1 MITFHVV
8 SLFPEVVESYLTS
21 SILRR
26 AMENKRVSFKFYNP
40 RDYLKDPKERADG
53 KPFGGGPGMVIRPEP
68 VIEAVE
74 KAKGRKKKVKIVL
87 FDRKGI
93 KLTNNYAK
101 ELSDN
106 YNHIILICGR
116 YEGIDARVYEVF
128 KGEDIQRVSLGS
140 FILTGGEIPAMALID
155 CVSRQVRGVL
165 GDPESL
171 EEGRPA
177 GRAVY
182 TRPYSFFHKKRKY
195 SVPKVLVS
203 GDHGKIKEWKEK
215 RKS

>member
-8 SLFPEVVESYLTS
+8 SLFPEVMKPYLTS
-21 SILRR
+21 SILGR
-26 AMENKRVSFKFYNP
+26 AVENKRVSFKFYNP
-40 RDYLKDPKERADG
+40 RDHLKNPKERADG

-101 ELSDN
+101 ELSNN

-165 GDPESL
+165 GDPDSL

-182 TRPYSFFHKKRKY
+182 TRPYSFFYKKKEY

-203 GDHGKIKEWKEK
+203 GDHGKIRKWKEK